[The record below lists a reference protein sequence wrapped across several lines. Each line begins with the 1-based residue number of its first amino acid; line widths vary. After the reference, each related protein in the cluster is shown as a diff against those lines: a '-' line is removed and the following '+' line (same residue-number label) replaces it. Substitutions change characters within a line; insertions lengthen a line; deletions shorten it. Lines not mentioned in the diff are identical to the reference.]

1 MNVTSRRIGILVLAA
16 CALWTAAGHSIAAPA
31 DTGLRKPRLV
41 LLVSHFDEHCRD
53 LVAMTIGSMCRQAGV
68 EFDVYYAGEH
78 GEGGLFE
85 RLGSTVLGGH
95 HAARV
100 GRVLAAFQTTVIRR
114 GGTKVF
120 DSLLRQGAHKL
131 IEAPPSDRFVE
142 LYALVAA
149 ELGTRMPADAV
160 AFGPA
165 RIPSP
170 GAVFF
175 PECVYRKAMAVPL
188 QLAPEEMARLKAAG
202 VKTVWTVAGAGAD
215 LSAWKTAFEVKSA
228 VNLDAPDPN
237 LAVVESW
244 IAKAT
249 AVDLL
254 EPTLASY
261 LLPLSIREDR
271 LILSYHYA
279 KGVDPDRRR
288 DQMLRLTAG
297 KGQSY
302 ALGRWFGDPQ
312 IIPMTEKGIGL
323 NVTEPCRHIFT
334 VFAKYPVSLP
344 QPAKSC
350 FELEPSDEEL
360 RAWAQQGKI
369 LATWVLHSGE
379 LSHDDAVLTFQDWSA
394 MTKVKIG
401 SGVHWQRFAFDPDAV
416 ELMQVPVREG
426 GVLGLVEPVLHSL
439 GNGIAWET
447 AGDPAKLAA
456 IMADSRKKIAAVAGE
471 KHAPRGCYFFGD
483 HHLQPKEA
491 KSPGPAQIALWK
503 AVRAAGFDYAITS
516 VLAGDSRVVYRD
528 GNFVVLN
535 QAARHCPG
543 GSPFYRGFPE
553 TFAAFEK
560 KLTDAG
566 KPSWMVGA
574 LDSPIHGCPFYV
586 GRAECSKDAP
596 RIGEYYEYL
605 KKGGTTGKVIS
616 ATPHTISRY
625 ARLLGD

>member
-1 MNVTSRRIGILVLAA
+1 MNVLSRRIGIFVLAA
-16 CALWTAAGHSIAAPA
+16 CSLWAAPGPCIAAPA
-31 DTGLRKPRLV
+31 DTAARKPRLV
-41 LLVSHFDEHCRD
+41 LLIAHFDDYGRD

-68 EFDVYYAGEH
+68 EFDLYYAGDH
-78 GEGGLFE
+78 GEGGLFA

-100 GRVLAAFQTTVIRR
+100 GRALAAFETTVIRR
-114 GGTKVF
+114 GGTKLF
-120 DSLLRQGAHKL
+120 DSLLRQGAHKI
-131 IEAPPSDRFVE
+131 IEAPGHLAE
-142 LYALVAA
+142 LYAVVAA
-149 ELGTRMPADAV
+149 ELGIPLPADVV
-160 AFGPA
+160 AFGPT
-165 RIPSP
+165 RSIP
-170 GAVFF
+170 GAAFF

-188 QLAPEEMARLKAAG
+188 SLPAEEMARLKAAG

-215 LSAWKTAFEVKSA
+215 LSAWKRDFEVKTA

-237 LAVVESW
+237 LSVVESW
-244 IAKAT
+244 IAQAT

-254 EPTLASY
+254 EWNLASY
-261 LLPLSIREDR
+261 LLPFSIRENR
-271 LILSYHYA
+271 LILSYNGEVKA
-279 KGVDPDRRR
+279 DRRR

-312 IIPMTEKGIGL
+312 IIPMTEQGMGL

-334 VFAKYPVSLP
+334 IFAKYPVMLP

-360 RAWAQQGKI
+360 RAWARQGKI

-379 LSHDDAVLTFQDWSA
+379 LSHNDAVLMFQDWSA

-456 IMADSRKKIAAVAGE
+456 IMADSRKKIAAIAGE
-471 KHAPRGCYFFGD
+471 KNAPRGCYFFGD
-483 HHLQPKEA
+483 HHLQPKGA
-491 KSPGPAQIALWK
+491 KTPGPAQIALWK

-528 GNFVVLN
+528 GDFVVLN

-560 KLTDAG
+560 KLVDAG
-566 KPSWMVGA
+566 KPGWMVGA
-574 LDSPIHGCPFYV
+574 LDSPIHGNSFYA
-586 GRAECSKDAP
+586 GRPQSTKDVP

-616 ATPHTISRY
+616 ATPHTIARY